1 MPGVLSK
8 RRPNINVIENEAV
21 VAARLQRWQ
30 DGDIGSGS
38 MDNYVPKQKEFIKWC
53 KNNRPGVLNT
63 SRKTAKIVKNKK
75 ISLARAHVAE
85 VNVEKIIS
93 LGYEPIEVFLAS
105 KVKADN
111 TSYSK
116 GYYGIYRSAFKKLF
130 VWQKR
135 SVPEEYD
142 AAIGSIIKGISREET
157 IAIKNGT
164 REKNTGKD
172 GITFHRYREMSKHFF
187 QKGDIKHWSMCVL
200 EFNLMCRINQLNNLT
215 VNKKLRNTKVFLSI
229 IIALFS
235 VQKWTGI

>member
-1 MPGVLSK
+1 MV
-8 RRPNINVIENEAV
+8 
-21 VAARLQRWQ
+21 Q
-30 DGDIGSGS
+30 
-38 MDNYVPKQKEFIKWC
+38 KQQT
-53 KNNRPGVLNT
+53 GVLNT

-215 VNKKLRNTKVFLSI
+215 VNRIRFQGDCYYPYAKEY
-229 IIALFS
+229 
-235 VQKWTGI
+235 QGIP

>member
-135 SVPEEYD
+135 CVPEEYD

-164 REKNTGKD
+164 
-172 GITFHRYREMSKHFF
+172 
-187 QKGDIKHWSMCVL
+187 
-200 EFNLMCRINQLNNLT
+200 
-215 VNKKLRNTKVFLSI
+215 LRNTKVFLSI